1 MLRVCEKAS
10 FAKQARRGAISRF
23 SFLFLL
29 PFRLSL
35 LAFSS
40 EYIDEFINYQRFW
53 SWHESLAK
61 GLGSN
66 SRTSPG
72 CKVGLKRLGPSNGMQ
87 RL

>member
-40 EYIDEFINYQRFW
+40 EYIDEIYQLSAFLV
-53 SWHESLAK
+53 LA
-61 GLGSN
+61 
-66 SRTSPG
+66 
-72 CKVGLKRLGPSNGMQ
+72 
-87 RL
+87 